1 MADKNF
7 EIKVTG
13 VESVGKRL
21 KKLGLTAKQSRTQ
34 INRALRPA
42 ANKLAKGMK
51 QAYKSQF
58 KSKNPGLRYD
68 TQAKTYVQGTRT
80 ADTIG
85 VVTAKRSKNPGLF
98 VGPLAKK
105 VNPHY
110 WRKGASKNLAAMQ
123 IEGYVQGG
131 TVKIFPNVFKI
142 TADRMGNDVSA
153 TAEKS
158 IGKLV
163 DKLIRKAG
171 F

>member
-1 MADKNF
+1 MAEKNF

-21 KKLGLTAKQSRTQ
+21 KRLGLTAKQSRTQ
-34 INRALRPA
+34 INKALRPA
-42 ANKLAKGMK
+42 ANKLARGMK

-68 TQAKTYVQGTRT
+68 TQAKAWNQGTRT

-85 VVTAKRSKNPGLF
+85 VKVAKRSKNPGLF
-98 VGPLAKK
+98 VGPIAKK

-110 WRKGASKNLAAMQ
+110 WRKGPSRNLAAMQ
-123 IEGYVQGG
+123 IEGYVQGSEI
-131 TVKIFPNVFKI
+131 KIFPNVFKI
-142 TADRMGNDVSA
+142 TAERMGNDVSS

-158 IGKLV
+158 IGRLV